1 MEFLLLVLVLPI
13 GLRLWFR
20 VFPQPIPYGWAWL
33 LENPWRKHYRQPEQL
48 ANKCKIAPND
58 TVLEVGCGS
67 GLFTPHLAK
76 SCAKLISQDLD
87 ERYVA
92 QAKQKVATTN
102 VQFLVGDVCQLQL
115 EAVADVVLLISVLPE
130 IPDPVAALRACKTA
144 LKPNGRIVVSQE
156 FFEPEYVT
164 SGRID
169 QWAQAAGLK
178 LQTKEGNFWLY
189 YNTYVVA

>member
-1 MEFLLLVLVLPI
+1 MEFLLLVLALPL

-20 VFPQPIPYGWAWL
+20 AFPQPIPYGWAWL
-33 LENPWRKHYRQPEQL
+33 LENPWRRHYRQPEQ
-48 ANKCKIAPND
+48 IASQCGIRPTD

-76 SCAKLISQDLD
+76 SCAKLIAQDLD

-92 QAKQKVATTN
+92 QAKQKVSAPN
-102 VQFLVGDVCQLQL
+102 CEFLVGDVRQLQL

-130 IPDPVAALRACKTA
+130 ISDPVAALRACKAA

-169 QWAQAAGLK
+169 QWAQAAGLS
-178 LQTKEGNFWLY
+178 LQARAGNFWLY
-189 YNTYVVA
+189 YNTYVVD